1 MSEINTIFSEVS
13 LARDLED
20 QKDATDLLV
29 DITDMSF
36 GTDIVLPQAD
46 QADPFLCGRL
56 HCIEY
61 SEV

>member
-13 LARDLED
+13 LAQDLED

-36 GTDIVLPQAD
+36 GTDIALLQVD
-46 QADPFLCGRL
+46 HFLCGGL
-56 HCIEY
+56 YCSQY
-61 SEV
+61 SEVAKM